1 LRGRPREGQPR
12 VRSRSR
18 SRLLLASPASCSS
31 QRAAGGYCNLADLG
45 RDGQLGAA
53 LASLSALASPAPGY
67 HAGQS
72 ATPRRSFPQFEGLL
86 ACRRRRDPLAQS
98 LSARPS
104 AASPR
109 SQPGRV
115 TSKDGAPSPPRGP
128 GGGAGL
134 GRPGGP
140 PGGVAPSAP
149 AASVGAG
156 VERGA
161 GTLPQPPAGARL
173 GR

>member
-1 LRGRPREGQPR
+1 MRGRPREGQPR

-53 LASLSALASPAPGY
+53 LASLSALAVASGWL
-67 HAGQS
+67 
-72 ATPRRSFPQFEGLL
+72 PRRSICDAAPIFP
-86 ACRRRRDPLAQS
+86 AIRRASGMSPPARSTSPRS

-104 AASPR
+104 ARPR
-109 SQPGRV
+109 HVV

-140 PGGVAPSAP
+140 PGGGPDQQLALAH
-149 AASVGAG
+149 ASHVS
-156 VERGA
+156 RYH
-161 GTLPQPPAGARL
+161 T
-173 GR
+173 